1 MDRSHH
7 PIEPWQLR
15 ETELDLDRL
24 EQAESLF
31 SLSNGHI
38 GLRGNLDE
46 GEPFGIPGTYLN
58 SFYESRP
65 LPYAEAGYGYPES
78 GQTLV
83 DVTNGKLIRL
93 LVDDSPFDVRYGD
106 LHSHERV
113 LDFRSGILQR
123 EADWTSP
130 GGKRI
135 KVRSRRL
142 VSLTQRAVVA
152 IEYVVEPVDQPTR
165 FVVQSELV
173 ANETQ
178 PRLSDDPRV
187 AAVLENPLEPVSQ
200 HGDREDVVLVH
211 RTRKSEQLMAA
222 GMAHEVEADTRVKTD
237 VDVQENWARST
248 VICELKPGQSLRV
261 VKYVAYGWSSLRS
274 ETAIGDQVAAA
285 LAGAQFSGWDGLVQQ
300 QREFL
305 DDFWDAADVEVH
317 GHAELQQAV
326 RFALFHV
333 LQAGA
338 RAERRAIPSK
348 GLTGAGYDGHTF
360 WDTEGFVLPTL
371 TYTMPDAAADA
382 LRWRHSILP
391 LAKERASV
399 LGLRGAAFPWRT
411 IRGQECSGYW
421 PAGTAAFHIN
431 ADIAEAVTR
440 YYCATSDD
448 KFMTEVGI
456 ELLVETARLWMS
468 LGHHDRDG
476 QWHLPGVTGPD
487 EYSAV
492 ADDNVFTNL
501 MAARNLR
508 AAARY
513 AAKQPAKAR
522 ELGVDAEEE
531 AAWRDAAAAV
541 YVPYDAELGVHP
553 QSAGF
558 TRYAEWDFEASRGKY
573 PLMLHA
579 PYFEL
584 YRKQVVK
591 QADLMLATYWCG
603 DAFTAEEKA
612 RNFDYYERLTVR
624 DSSLSACV
632 QAVAAAEV
640 GHLDLAFDYAYEAA
654 LIDLLDLHSNSG
666 DGLHM
671 ASLAGA
677 WMAMV
682 AGFGGLRERGGMLSF
697 DPALPDG
704 LSQLAFSVR
713 WRGVRLR
720 VEAHH
725 REVRYA
731 VHDGPD
737 AQITFL
743 HAGEEITVT
752 ADAPVTRPLTKR
764 VPLMPR
770 PSQPPGREPMS
781 ALGQH
786 PAVESEQG
794 QRSKA
799 RANAGAGPTKD
810 AARTSAAQDV

>member
-1 MDRSHH
+1 MIDRGHH
-7 PIEPWQLR
+7 PLEPWRLR
-15 ETELDLDRL
+15 ETELDLDKL
-24 EQAESLF
+24 AQSESLF
-31 SLSNGHI
+31 ALSNGHI

-46 GEPFGIPGTYLN
+46 GEPFAIPGTYLN
-58 SFYESRP
+58 SFYERRP

-106 LHSHERV
+106 LHSHERS
-113 LDFRSGILQR
+113 LDFRTGIMQR
-123 EADWTSP
+123 DADWTSP

-142 VSLTQRAVVA
+142 VSLTQRAVAA
-152 IEYVVEPVDQPTR
+152 IEYVVEPVDQPAR
-165 FVVQSELV
+165 FVLQSELV

-187 AAVLENPLEPVSQ
+187 AAVLEQPLEPVS
-200 HGDREDVVLVH
+200 HHLGKEDVVLIH

-222 GMAHEVEADTRVKTD
+222 GMVHHVELDGRCEVK
-237 VDVQENWARST
+237 VDARNDWARTT
-248 VICELKPGQSLRV
+248 VICELQPGQSLRV
-261 VKYVAYGWSSLRS
+261 VKYLAYGWSSLRS
-274 ETAIGDQVAAA
+274 ENAIGDQVAAA
-285 LAGAQFSGWDGLVQQ
+285 LASAQFSGWEGLVKQ
-300 QREFL
+300 QRTFL
-305 DDFWDAADVEVH
+305 DDFWDAADVEVE
-317 GHAELQQAV
+317 GHPELQQAV

-360 WDTEGFVLPTL
+360 WATEGFVLPVL
-371 TYTMPDAAADA
+371 VYTMPDAAADA
-382 LRWRHSILP
+382 LRWRLSTIEM
-391 LAKERASV
+391 AKERASA
-399 LGLRGAAFPWRT
+399 LGFEGAAFPWRT
-411 IRGQECSGYW
+411 IRGQECSAYW

-431 ADIAEAVTR
+431 ADIAEAVMR
-440 YYCATSDD
+440 YHSATGDD
-448 KFMTEVGI
+448 QFLEEVGL

-468 LGHHDRDG
+468 LGHHDLHG
-476 QWHLPGVTGPD
+476 KWHLSGVTGPD

-508 AAARY
+508 SAAEV
-513 AAKQPAKAR
+513 AANHPVKAR
-522 ELGVDAEEE
+522 LLEVDTEEE
-531 AAWRDAAAAV
+531 ASWRDAAAAV
-541 YVPYDAELGVHP
+541 YIPYDEELQVHP
-553 QSAGF
+553 QSEGF
-558 TRYAEWDFEASRGKY
+558 TGYAEWDFEKSRGKY

-579 PYFEL
+579 PYFDL
-584 YRKQVVK
+584 YRKQVIK

-654 LIDLLDLHSNSG
+654 LIDLRDLHSNTG

-677 WMAMV
+677 WTALV
-682 AGFGGLRERGGMLSF
+682 AGFGGLRERDGALSF
-697 DPALPDG
+697 RPALPDG
-704 LSQLAFSVR
+704 MAGLAFSIR

-720 VEAHH
+720 VEIDQQ
-725 REVRYA
+725 EVTYT

-737 AQITFL
+737 ASLSLL
-743 HAGEEITVT
+743 HMGEEVTVT
-752 ADAPVTRPLTKR
+752 CDKPVTRKVVKPKPLLPPPT
-764 VPLMPR
+764 
-770 PSQPPGREPMS
+770 QPPGREPMS
-781 ALGQH
+781 ALGNN
-786 PAVESEQG
+786 
-794 QRSKA
+794 RL
-799 RANAGAGPTKD
+799 T
-810 AARTSAAQDV
+810 